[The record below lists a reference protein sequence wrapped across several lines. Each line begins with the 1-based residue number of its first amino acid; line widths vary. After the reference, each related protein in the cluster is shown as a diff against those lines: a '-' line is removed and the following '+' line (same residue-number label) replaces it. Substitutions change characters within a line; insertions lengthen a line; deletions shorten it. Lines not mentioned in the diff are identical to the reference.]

1 MSETEIHSP
10 PGHFLTKK
18 KRCEKLSSIYKS
30 RKKMKQKQEFK
41 KNRDQIGAFISNY
54 RRKPRKQCDTNE
66 KIKRLPV
73 GARSPKNYYFTA
85 AVKKHKQNSVVF
97 S

>member
-1 MSETEIHSP
+1 
-10 PGHFLTKK
+10 
-18 KRCEKLSSIYKS
+18 
-30 RKKMKQKQEFK
+30 MKQKQEFK
-41 KNRDQIGAFISNY
+41 KNRDQIGAFILNY

-73 GARSPKNYYFTA
+73 GARSLKNYYFTA

-97 S
+97 FVKKQMLCNA